1 MYLINKYPLYHR
13 HSSTHNLFYA
23 IMIKKQNERRYYMK
37 KKTIATLALL
47 AGAIVGFTGI
57 CAIDVACKKR
67 PKDKLKEPRIL
78 DKYASWLD
86 QQNFEHMEI
95 TSQDGLKLKA
105 MFLRADTNT
114 DKVLIAIHGYRSYNI
129 REYANYL
136 KFYHDLGFHIL
147 LPDNRAHGES
157 EGKYIGFGWLDRLD
171 CIQWIDYIKEY
182 FHQDLQIVLHGI
194 SMGSATVLMA
204 SGENLPNDVKCIISD
219 CGFTSVIDELKHELH
234 HHKVASSFII
244 PTATLLSKK
253 RVGYSF
259 KEASTIEQVKK
270 SHTPTL
276 FIHGDQ
282 DDYVPTY
289 MVYDLYNACH
299 AEKDLLIVEGAKHAE
314 SFIVNQELCEKT
326 IIEFMRQYVQF

>member
-1 MYLINKYPLYHR
+1 
-13 HSSTHNLFYA
+13 
-23 IMIKKQNERRYYMK
+23 MK
-37 KKTIATLALL
+37 KKTAATLALL
-47 AGAIVGFTGI
+47 SGAIIGFTGI
-57 CAIDVACKKR
+57 CAIDIACKKR
-67 PKDKLKEPRIL
+67 PEDKQKEPKIL
-78 DKYASWLD
+78 DKYIDWLN
-86 QQNFEHMEI
+86 QQTFEQMET

-105 MFLRADTNT
+105 MFLPADSKS

-136 KFYHDLGFHIL
+136 KFYHELGFHIL

-171 CIQWIDYIKEY
+171 CIQWIHYMKKY

-204 SGENLPNDVKCIISD
+204 SGENLPDDVKCIISD
-219 CGFTSVIDELKHELH
+219 CGFTSVLDEFKHELH
-234 HHKVASSFII
+234 DHKIVSTLLI

-270 SHTPTL
+270 SRTPTL

-282 DDYVPTY
+282 DDFVPTY
-289 MVYDLYNACH
+289 MVYDLYNACQ
-299 AEKDLLIVEGAKHAE
+299 ADKDLLIVEGAKHAE

-326 IIEFMRQYVQF
+326 IIDFMQQYVQF

>member
-1 MYLINKYPLYHR
+1 
-13 HSSTHNLFYA
+13 
-23 IMIKKQNERRYYMK
+23 MK
-37 KKTIATLALL
+37 KKTAATLALL
-47 AGAIVGFTGI
+47 SGAIIGFTGI
-57 CAIDVACKKR
+57 YAIDIACKKR
-67 PKDKLKEPRIL
+67 PEDKQKEPKIL
-78 DKYASWLD
+78 DKYIDWLN
-86 QQNFEHMEI
+86 QQTFEKMET

-105 MFLRADTNT
+105 MFLPADSKS

-136 KFYHDLGFHIL
+136 KFYHELGFHIL

-171 CIQWIDYIKEY
+171 CIQWIHYMKKY

-204 SGENLPNDVKCIISD
+204 SGEDLPDDVKCIISD
-219 CGFTSVIDELKHELH
+219 CGFTSVLDEFKHELH
-234 HHKVASSFII
+234 DHKIVSTLLI

-270 SHTPTL
+270 SRTPTL

-282 DDYVPTY
+282 DDFVPTY
-289 MVYDLYNACH
+289 MVYDLYNACQ
-299 AEKDLLIVEGAKHAE
+299 ADKDLLIVEGAKHAE

-326 IIEFMRQYVQF
+326 IIDFMQQYVQF

>member
-1 MYLINKYPLYHR
+1 
-13 HSSTHNLFYA
+13 
-23 IMIKKQNERRYYMK
+23 MK
-37 KKTIATLALL
+37 KKTAATLALL
-47 AGAIVGFTGI
+47 SGAIIGFTGI
-57 CAIDVACKKR
+57 CAIDIACKKR
-67 PKDKLKEPRIL
+67 PEDKQKEPKIL
-78 DKYASWLD
+78 DKYIDWLN
-86 QQNFEHMEI
+86 QQTFEQMET

-105 MFLRADTNT
+105 MFLPADSKS

-171 CIQWIDYIKEY
+171 CMQWIHYMKNY

-204 SGENLPNDVKCIISD
+204 SGEDLPSDVKCIISD
-219 CGFTSVIDELKHELH
+219 CGFTSVLDEFKHELN
-234 HHKVASSFII
+234 HHKLASSILI

-270 SHTPTL
+270 SRTPTL

-282 DDYVPTY
+282 DDFVPTY
-289 MVYDLYNACH
+289 MVYDLYNACQ
-299 AEKDLLIVEGAKHAE
+299 ADKDLLIVEGAKHAE

-326 IIEFMRQYVQF
+326 IIDFMKEYVQF

>member
-1 MYLINKYPLYHR
+1 
-13 HSSTHNLFYA
+13 
-23 IMIKKQNERRYYMK
+23 MK
-37 KKTIATLALL
+37 KKTAATLALL
-47 AGAIVGFTGI
+47 SGAIIGFTGI
-57 CAIDVACKKR
+57 CAIDIACKKR
-67 PKDKLKEPRIL
+67 PEDKQKEPKIL
-78 DKYASWLD
+78 DKYIDWLN
-86 QQNFEHMEI
+86 QQTFEQMET

-105 MFLRADTNT
+105 MFLPADSKS

-136 KFYHDLGFHIL
+136 KFYHELGFHIL

-171 CIQWIDYIKEY
+171 CIQWIRYMKKY

-204 SGENLPNDVKCIISD
+204 SGEDLPDDVKCIISD
-219 CGFTSVIDELKHELH
+219 CGFTSVLDEFKHELH
-234 HHKVASSFII
+234 DHKIVSTLLI

-270 SHTPTL
+270 SRTPTL

-282 DDYVPTY
+282 DDFVPTY
-289 MVYDLYNACH
+289 MVYDLYNACQ
-299 AEKDLLIVEGAKHAE
+299 ADKDLLIVEGAKHAE

-326 IIEFMRQYVQF
+326 IIDFMQQYVQF

>member
-1 MYLINKYPLYHR
+1 
-13 HSSTHNLFYA
+13 
-23 IMIKKQNERRYYMK
+23 MK
-37 KKTIATLALL
+37 KKTAATLALL
-47 AGAIVGFTGI
+47 SGAIIGFTGI
-57 CAIDVACKKR
+57 CAIDIACKKR
-67 PKDKLKEPRIL
+67 PEDKQKEPKIL
-78 DKYASWLD
+78 DKYIDWLN
-86 QQNFEHMEI
+86 QQTFEQMET

-105 MFLRADTNT
+105 MFLPADSKS

-136 KFYHDLGFHIL
+136 KFYHELGFHIL

-171 CIQWIDYIKEY
+171 CIQWIHYMKKY

-204 SGENLPNDVKCIISD
+204 SGEDLPDDVKCIISD
-219 CGFTSVIDELKHELH
+219 CGFTSVLDEFKHELH
-234 HHKVASSFII
+234 DHKIASTLLI

-270 SHTPTL
+270 SRTPTL

-282 DDYVPTY
+282 DDFVPTY
-289 MVYDLYNACH
+289 MVYDLYNACQ
-299 AEKDLLIVEGAKHAE
+299 ADKDLLIVEGAKHAE

-326 IIEFMRQYVQF
+326 IIDFMQQYVQF